1 VHGYVA
7 FFGARYF
14 SAEASNSILAFVRKL
29 NKEAIEKT
37 KEAGYNVIYADTD
50 SVAFS
55 LENKTQKQALEF
67 LKKLNLE
74 LPGIM
79 ELELEGFFEKGLW
92 VTTRA
97 GTTGAK
103 KKYALINKQGKIKIR
118 GFETVRR
125 DWCKIAREVQNKVI
139 RQILKEGNE
148 KKSLEYVKEIIKKI
162 KQRKINREDLIIR
175 TQLKKPISEYR
186 AITPHVVAA
195 KKMQEQE
202 IPISQGELIEYYIAE
217 TVKKSKL
224 VRDKVKLPN
233 EKGEYNIQYY
243 LENQVL
249 PAVENIFQV
258 FDINIR
264 EVIEG
269 KKQTTLGDF

>member
-1 VHGYVA
+1 
-7 FFGARYF
+7 
-14 SAEASNSILAFVRKL
+14 
-29 NKEAIEKT
+29 
-37 KEAGYNVIYADTD
+37 
-50 SVAFS
+50 
-55 LENKTQKQALEF
+55 
-67 LKKLNLE
+67 
-74 LPGIM
+74 M
-79 ELELEGFFEKGLW
+79 
-92 VTTRA
+92 
-97 GTTGAK
+97 
-103 KKYALINKQGKIKIR
+103 
-118 GFETVRR
+118 
-125 DWCKIAREVQNKVI
+125 
-139 RQILKEGNE
+139 
-148 KKSLEYVKEIIKKI
+148 
-162 KQRKINREDLIIR
+162 
-175 TQLKKPISEYR
+175 KKPISEYR